1 MSAEA
6 AFAPRMTYSL
16 AAPLGVGGMG
26 RSMFCSVRAA
36 LAEGWPTRV
45 LSSPGGE
52 RSPEAEV
59 IELDASRRMALAMM
73 TPLRYAPA
81 WLRWIGERGH
91 DRLARGRVGRPQV
104 FQGSV
109 LGCLDSLRAAR
120 RAGALTIVESQC
132 AHARHMDR
140 VLRREEKAV
149 GSWQHFHN
157 RWTVSRFEREYAEAD
172 YVYCY
177 SAYARRTLLE
187 EGVPAEKTFNIPVSV
202 EMPPKAAVHREGDK
216 FRVLFVGYLSLLKGF
231 RYLLA
236 AWDMLD
242 LKDAELYLRGG
253 TGDRCCRRILADW
266 RRRME
271 FTVDGAC
278 GPVPYEEFSVLVLP
292 SLTDS
297 FGQVVPE
304 AMAAG
309 LPVVVSENVGSA
321 ECVRE
326 GVDGF
331 VVPVAGPGALAERLR
346 MLHGDRELLARMGRA
361 ARERAAEYSFEAFRG
376 RYAAAI
382 RERLGRHGPSDR
394 VR

>member
-6 AFAPRMTYSL
+6 SLSPRMTYSL

-36 LAEGWPTRV
+36 LAEGWPVRV

-52 RSPEAEV
+52 RPPEAEV
-59 IELDASRRMALAMM
+59 IELDTSRRMALAQM

-81 WLRWIGERGH
+81 WLRWIKERGH
-91 DRLARGRVGRPQV
+91 DRLARCHVGQSQV

-140 VLRREEKAV
+140 VLRQEEEAV

-177 SAYARRTLLE
+177 SKYARRTLLE
-187 EGVPAEKTFNIPVSV
+187 EGVPVEKVFNIPVSV
-202 EMPPKAAVHREGDK
+202 EMPERAAIHREDDK
-216 FRVLFVGYLSLLKGF
+216 FRVLFVGYLSLIKGF

-236 AWDMLD
+236 AWKMLG
-242 LKDAELYLRGG
+242 LRDAELYLRGG
-253 TGDRCCRRILADW
+253 TGDRCCRRILTDW

-271 FTVDGAC
+271 FTVDSAYGL
-278 GPVPYEEFSVLVLP
+278 VPYDQFSVLVLP

-297 FGQVVPE
+297 FGQVVLE

-309 LPVVVSENVGSA
+309 LPVVVSQNVGAA

-326 GVDGF
+326 GVDGY
-331 VVPVAGPGALAERLR
+331 VVPVGDPEALVERLR
-346 MLHGDRELLARMGRA
+346 TLCGDRELLARMGRA
-361 ARERAAEYSFEAFRG
+361 ARERAAEYSFETFRA

-382 RERLGRHGPSDR
+382 RKILGT
-394 VR
+394 